1 MEFILSKFVG
11 FFLSPLYLII
21 FLHFSFLFFHLL
33 KKNFYEKITIY
44 LITFAILF
52 FGNTGISGYILNSF
66 EKAYVKPQINLK
78 EITGLLILGGP
89 LEEKSY
95 HNISEIALNGQA
107 ERLTTAIELYNENTD
122 LIILY
127 SGFSNKINPI
137 SSEAERAQI
146 FLERM
151 GIKNDKII
159 LEKNSKNTLQNIK
172 FSKDIIEKISGNWLL
187 ITSAFHM
194 KRAMILCQKLKLK
207 VRPYPVDWQIKKK
220 NFSLLSYNF
229 RLSFRY
235 WEIILH
241 ELVGILYY
249 KLKLK

>member
-1 MEFILSKFVG
+1 MEFVLSKFVG

-21 FLHFSFLFFHLL
+21 FLHFSFLFFYLL
-33 KKNFYEKITIY
+33 KNNFYEKITIY

-66 EKAYVKPQINLK
+66 EKAYSKSQINLN
-78 EITGLLILGGP
+78 EIDGLLILGGP

-95 HNISEIALNGQA
+95 HNISEIALNSQV
-107 ERLTTAIELYNENTD
+107 ERLTTAIQFYNTNKD

-146 FLERM
+146 FFERM
-151 GIKNDKII
+151 GIKKNTII
-159 LEKNSKNTLQNIK
+159 LEKNSKNTIENIK
-172 FSKDIIEKISGNWLL
+172 FSKDIIEEIGGNWLL

-194 KRAMILCQKLKLK
+194 KRAMILCEKLKLK

-220 NFSLLSYNF
+220 NFSLLSYNI

-249 KLKLK
+249 KVKLK

>member
-1 MEFILSKFVG
+1 MEFILSKFVV
-11 FFLSPLYLII
+11 FFLSPLYFII

>member
-1 MEFILSKFVG
+1 MEFVLSKFVG

-21 FLHFSFLFFHLL
+21 FLHFSLLFFYLL
-33 KKNFYEKITIY
+33 KNNFYEKITIY

-52 FGNTGISGYILNSF
+52 FGNTGISSYILNSF
-66 EKAYVKPQINLK
+66 EKAYSKSEINLN
-78 EITGLLILGGP
+78 EIDGLLILGGP

-95 HNISEIALNGQA
+95 HNISEIALNSQV
-107 ERLTTAIELYNENTD
+107 ERLTTAIQFYNTNKD

-146 FLERM
+146 FFERM
-151 GIKNDKII
+151 GIKKDKII
-159 LEKNSKNTLQNIK
+159 LEKNSKNTFENIK
-172 FSKDIIEKISGNWLL
+172 FSKEIIEEIGGNWLL

-194 KRAMILCQKLKLK
+194 KRAMILCEKLKLK

-220 NFSLLSYNF
+220 NFSLLSYNI

-241 ELVGILYY
+241 ELIGILYY
-249 KLKLK
+249 KVKL

>member
-66 EKAYVKPQINLK
+66 EKAYAKPQINLK

-146 FLERM
+146 FLEKM
-151 GIKNDKII
+151 GIKNNKII